1 MRVQEEKTK
10 TKMERFSNMISFE
23 TPGPQEVQKLERF
36 GLTGESMQ
44 GIFFGD
50 FNSSFDAHYPQL
62 ENG

>member
-1 MRVQEEKTK
+1 
-10 TKMERFSNMISFE
+10 MERFSNMISFE